1 MKKNLAKE
9 LLSTFTILEESI
21 SLYKKVERTYD
32 IPMILDTNVREN
44 INKIYE
50 LTLKAI
56 REVLDLEKLDYDK
69 YDINDLILK
78 GKDIGVLTEEIY
90 ELLVSNFVQFN
101 DLNMYQQHSVNYLID
116 WYYENNSEI
125 ENFKNYVKE
134 VWENKWF
141 N

>member
-1 MKKNLAKE
+1 MSKNLAKE
-9 LLSTFTILEESI
+9 LLSTFTMLEESI
-21 SLYKKVERTYD
+21 KLYKKVERTYD
-32 IPMILDTNVREN
+32 IPMMLDTNVREN
-44 INKIYE
+44 VNKVYE

-56 REVLDLEKLDYDK
+56 IKVLDLEKISYDK

-78 GKDIGVLTEEIY
+78 GKSVGVLTEEIY
-90 ELLVSNFVQFN
+90 ELLVSNFAQFN

-125 ENFKNYVKE
+125 EDFKVYVKE
-134 VWENKWF
+134 VWGNKWF